1 MSSSL
6 ECRLETSLV
15 YVLRVVTVSSVPSS
29 SESIREELGRSL
41 QICVTLLSSLSFTG
55 LRSPEVALGVIEI
68 LSYFVMY

>member
-29 SESIREELGRSL
+29 EPIRDELGRSS
-41 QICVTLLSSLSFTG
+41 QSCVTLLSSSSFTG
-55 LRSPEVALGVIEI
+55 LGSPEVALGVIEI